1 MYMTK
6 PPFFARWIYPEAI
19 FEKKSADKKLLLTF
33 DDGPH
38 PVITPQVLEIL
49 AEHNI
54 KATFFCLGERAEQY
68 PEIIQMIRD
77 QGHEIGNHGYRHL
90 NGWKTDNDTYIKNV
104 EKGKDILQTNLFRPP
119 YGRLTPG
126 QYHSLKKENSIIFWN
141 LMLYDFDARF
151 RLDEALKIANKSLNE
166 RSIIVLHDNE
176 KSERNLV
183 KLLKPLIELIKYNY
197 I

>member
-38 PVITPQVLEIL
+38 PEITPQVLEIL

-77 QGHEIGNHGYRHL
+77 QGHDIGNHGYRHL

-151 RLDEALKIANKSLNE
+151 RLDEALKMANKSLNK

-176 KSERNLV
+176 KSERNLI